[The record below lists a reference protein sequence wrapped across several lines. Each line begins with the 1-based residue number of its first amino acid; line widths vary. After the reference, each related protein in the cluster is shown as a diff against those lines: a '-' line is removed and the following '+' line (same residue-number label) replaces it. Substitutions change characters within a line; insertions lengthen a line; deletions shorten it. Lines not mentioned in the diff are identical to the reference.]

1 MALDLRAQLSR
12 TSVCFRSH
20 TAFWIKSVVQVC
32 KILGL
37 HRDCMDNEDEED
49 IADEAEETNGMVVVS
64 TIIGARTVTLETVR
78 YAIIDPAVR
87 MSKIHNSELVGD
99 FSYQFHR
106 RENANM
112 QE

>member
-1 MALDLRAQLSR
+1 MVAL
-12 TSVCFRSH
+12 
-20 TAFWIKSVVQVC
+20 
-32 KILGL
+32 
-37 HRDCMDNEDEED
+37 
-49 IADEAEETNGMVVVS
+49 S

-87 MSKIHNSELVGD
+87 MSKMHYSELVGD